1 MTKVKP
7 LGIYAQRA
15 LLATLRQV
23 VTDAKMGNASFSQ
36 LTSKGPFPTTEAE
49 VTEFIKQRTRLY
61 RESWIIGPLEE
72 LISELE
78 DHQP

>member
-1 MTKVKP
+1 MAITKP

-15 LLATLRQV
+15 LLTTLRQV
-23 VTDAKMGNASFSQ
+23 VTDAKMERASFSQ
-36 LTSKGPFPTTEAE
+36 LASKGPFPTTESE

-72 LISELE
+72 AIKDIEE
-78 DHQP
+78 E